1 MTTNA
6 YFVFYA
12 KLLQD
17 LDKGLAKD
25 DSRMRLHNLNNI
37 EQHRYWFATVLEMD
51 CEGNIGLMVR
61 DCYGCVI
68 PVTQPGRGQGM
79 FSATR
84 SIPLPQAQVEAGFLV
99 IFLIFSFF
107 FFFANFFFCS

>member
-25 DSRMRLHNLNNI
+25 NSRMRLRNLNNI
-37 EQHRYWFATVLEMD
+37 EQHRYWFAAVLEMD
-51 CEGNIGLMVR
+51 CEGNVGLVVR
-61 DCYGCVI
+61 
-68 PVTQPGRGQGM
+68 
-79 FSATR
+79 
-84 SIPLPQAQVEAGFLV
+84 
-99 IFLIFSFF
+99 
-107 FFFANFFFCS
+107 